1 MHVCQTSLNKNIKIY
16 IIRKFTREINNSIYL
31 SHPNFKNPTI
41 IDFCSHLSM
50 ILDINI
56 DVLNN
61 PVKIL
66 LGWILNT
73 YIQLCT
79 KGYYTLGKNKLQ
91 LVYKI
96 SIKKMKHLKNNKK
109 MLVNISIDP
118 EWGRSIIA
126 LKKKNGTKHLKN

>member
-1 MHVCQTSLNKNIKIY
+1 
-16 IIRKFTREINNSIYL
+16 
-31 SHPNFKNPTI
+31 
-41 IDFCSHLSM
+41 M

-73 YIQLCT
+73 YIICT
-79 KGYYTLGKNKLQ
+79 KGYYTLGENKLQ

-96 SIKKMKHLKNNKK
+96 SMKKMKHLKNNKK

-118 EWGRSIIA
+118 ERGRSIIA
-126 LKKKNGTKHLKN
+126 IKKKKGGTKHLKN